1 MIKDICRPSV
11 IQFFVISTLLAC
23 TNAYVV
29 HCRRTTRSR
38 DDGRFGYCESG
49 GKLNTDTYAN
59 PDVLGLSVQN
69 LATVD
74 HANFTEIYVTGVAIF
89 NK

>member
-11 IQFFVISTLLAC
+11 IQYFVISTLLAY

-29 HCRRTTRSR
+29 RCRRTPT
-38 DDGRFGYCESG
+38 DDGRFGFCESE

-59 PDVLGLSVQN
+59 PDMLGLSVLN
-69 LATVD
+69 LATAD
-74 HANFTEIYVTGVAIF
+74 HANFTEIYITGVATF
-89 NK
+89 SK